1 VTAARA
7 ASRRQEP
14 DHHHLQEVV
23 GGDPHHPQDERSRV
37 PHGAKPTAGTSSRR
51 PQQEQRTGGTGASP
65 PADARARRDAE
76 GRTFAEGD
84 GPDDRNAP
92 STPRRC
98 VAEPP
103 PPGAL
108 RPLARAFLALAAETH
123 AVRSEVH
130 RTVCRE
136 HERTLRMPEAGGC
149 HPVRL
154 SLRLG
159 LASPA
164 TPERTGR
171 ADASSHVETAPTPP
185 VKNPDCI
192 GDCA

>member
-1 VTAARA
+1 MTAARA
-7 ASRRQEP
+7 ASGRQEP
-14 DHHHLQEVV
+14 HRHQPQEAV

-37 PHGAKPTAGTSSRR
+37 PHGANPHAGTSSRR
-51 PQQEQRTGGTGASP
+51 PQQEQRTGASP
-65 PADARARRDAE
+65 AADARARRDGA
-76 GRTFAEGD
+76 GRTSAEGD
-84 GPDDRNAP
+84 RPDDPNAL
-92 STPRRC
+92 STQRRC
-98 VAEPP
+98 TTEPP

-136 HERTLRMPEAGGC
+136 HERTLRMPEDRGRL
-149 HPVRL
+149 PVRL
-154 SLRLG
+154 PLRLG

-164 TPERTGR
+164 TPERTGC
-171 ADASSHVETAPTPP
+171 ADASSHEDTAFPP
-185 VKNPDCI
+185 PLKNSDCI

>member
-1 VTAARA
+1 MTAARA

-14 DHHHLQEVV
+14 DHHHLQEAV
-23 GGDPHHPQDERSRV
+23 GGDPHHPQDKRSRA
-37 PHGAKPTAGTSSRR
+37 PHGAKQHTGASSRR
-51 PQQEQRTGGTGASP
+51 PQRKQRTGASP
-65 PADARARRDAE
+65 AADAHAHRDAAR
-76 GRTFAEGD
+76 RTFADGD
-84 GPDDRNAP
+84 RPDDCDAR